1 MIRKISRLKLC
12 SFHKYF
18 CIFYSHSFL
27 LFFFVFF
34 RTLNLSVLGIDSE
47 IRIRLNLSNVPPES
61 NRRKADPA
69 FGTKIDV
76 YFPTS
81 FVQFSQAIMV
91 NKKTNNSLFIFC
103 FFS

>member
-1 MIRKISRLKLC
+1 LHKDIKNIYLIRI
-12 SFHKYF
+12 Y
-18 CIFYSHSFL
+18 
-27 LFFFVFF
+27 LFRVS
-34 RTLNLSVLGIDSE
+34 NLSVLGIDSE
-47 IRIRLNLSNVPPES
+47 IRIRLNLSNVPSEP

-91 NKKTNNSLFIFC
+91 K
-103 FFS
+103 